1 MLRRAARI
9 AERSGSAELFA
20 VHVLRGDGLAGA
32 PVGALAGLRRLAE
45 NVGASF
51 HTVVGDRRPP
61 TALLEF
67 ARGVDATQLVLGT
80 SRRSRLAR
88 VLVESIGTRV
98 VQDSG
103 HIDVHMVTHPE
114 AGRGIRLP
122 RRFSAVPATR
132 RAAGWALGL
141 LLPLAAVGIGIL
153 GRDVARALHRRR
165 AVLPR
170 HRGHRARRRARP
182 GAARRGAR
190 AACCSTSS

>member
-1 MLRRAARI
+1 D
-9 AERSGSAELFA
+9 LFA
-20 VHVLRGDGLAGA
+20 VHVLRGDGLTGA
-32 PVGALAGLRRLAE
+32 PVGAVAGLRRLAE

-51 HTVVGDRRPP
+51 HTVVGDHVP

-67 ARGVDATQLVLGT
+67 ARGVDATQLVIGT

-114 AGRGIRLP
+114 AGRGMHLP

-132 RAAGWALGL
+132 RAMGWALGL
-141 LLPLAAVGIGIL
+141 LLPLAAVGLGVL
-153 GRDVARALHRRR
+153 GRN
-165 AVLPR
+165 VL
-170 HRGHRARRRARP
+170 GL
-182 GAARRGAR
+182 
-190 AACCSTSS
+190 